1 MPHLIIE
8 VSRGSLTR
16 KILTIPID
24 FDASGK
30 PVDILAPPMS
40 RGTAMQI

>member
-8 VSRGSLTR
+8 VSRGALTR

-24 FDASGK
+24 FDLRKTGRYSG
-30 PVDILAPPMS
+30 PTHES
-40 RGTAMQI
+40 RQGYAI